1 MPWLPSDADS
11 TMRACRPRS
20 RRRSVGTAWSPFAHF
35 PHGRP
40 RGVGGAWRRCQR
52 LSAIKSAQV
61 VFCEA
66 SKPIK
71 MSQRAGSGVAGASR
85 RRRRKR
91 RSRPRH
97 SGLPQLAS
105 WRTGA
110 ALCDFPALHSSPRS
124 LAPRFRPLSAA
135 GSATPPGLS
144 LVWFHEPRRAPADTR
159 SEPEHLRRCK
169 WRRRCGP
176 GSAWLRRPATCS
188 WLTASAMASA
198 RPLQA
203 PAREPVPP
211 ADPTSH
217 AGQRW
222 SPKSVTTAATA
233 RLPAITFTSA
243 CCGARRAYAVCCH
256 W

>member
-71 MSQRAGSGVAGASR
+71 MSQRAGSGAAGASR

-91 RSRPRH
+91 RSRPRD
-97 SGLPQLAS
+97 SGCHS
-105 WRTGA
+105 WRVGA
-110 ALCDFPALHSSPRS
+110 LERRSAIALRFIPLPGRSRPDFARCQRQAAPPHPGCPWSGSTSRAAPLQTLAASPSIRGGANGGAGAD
-124 LAPRFRPLSAA
+124 LGAPGCA
-135 GSATPPGLS
+135 G
-144 LVWFHEPRRAPADTR
+144 PRRVRGSLPV
-159 SEPEHLRRCK
+159 PWPLR
-169 WRRRCGP
+169 
-176 GSAWLRRPATCS
+176 
-188 WLTASAMASA
+188 ASAGA
-198 RPLQA
+198 RP
-203 PAREPVPP
+203 
-211 ADPTSH
+211 
-217 AGQRW
+217 G
-222 SPKSVTTAATA
+222 
-233 RLPAITFTSA
+233 A
-243 CCGARRAYAVCCH
+243 CASC
-256 W
+256 